1 MVATAP
7 LSVQLPLIHVVETD
21 DLYLQQLDGVLW
33 FSVLRDL
40 DWHPFVGVAARYY
53 EALWQFNVE
62 QSHRRDE
69 ARAREPNPE
78 TREEAKQ
85 RLFEERPTQC
95 GDAPIL
101 CGPGALV
108 AGVPVDASRLCPG
121 AVPYRLAGRQP
132 KCFFAML
139 KAFLGLTLRGR
150 APEAE
155 HVHDELVSNP
165 AYARACGFTLPDP
178 RGAYRQSDVPGLRKL
193 EQFDQIMDRHGLWGE
208 LSRLQ
213 VQSNLTANLVEPE
226 TTLAHDTV
234 HYHANSALRSVELPA
249 TKKGGKPRRVSH
261 PRTTKACRCKE
272 RSQCSHAWVSA
283 DEGAGTVNKS
293 TGKAWGHKASTI
305 GLVDQGV
312 ILDAVAMTDAAS
324 HDSKSVLPHLERVRE
339 RFPELLEQVTR
350 IVDDSAADS
359 AGLKK
364 TVLKDYGIKLLAP
377 INVRGRK
384 VLKQDLPR
392 GIDRIEP
399 TGTPV
404 CKAGIPL
411 DFLGCRH
418 ATEHFL
424 FRAPLAADGQPVC
437 TGCVL
442 REACCR
448 AGGER
453 RQVSIPFTRLPWID
467 PEMPQLSRTFHLV
480 IAKRT
485 AIERIHKLMKF
496 DYGHETLSKRGTPA
510 FQGRLDKTVLA
521 MHLVIAHR

>member
-1 MVATAP
+1 MVAPAQ
-7 LSVQLPLIHVVETD
+7 LSVQLPLIHIVETD
-21 DLYLQQLDGVLW
+21 DLYLQQAEDVLW
-33 FSVLRDL
+33 FPVLRDM
-40 DWHPFVGVAARYY
+40 DWHLFVPVAARYY

-62 QSHRRDE
+62 QAQRRE
-69 ARAREPNPE
+69 QVRSREPNPE
-78 TREEAKQ
+78 TREEANL

-101 CGPGALV
+101 CGPGAPV
-108 AGVPVDASRLCPG
+108 AGAPVDASRLCPG
-121 AVPYRLAGRQP
+121 VVPDRLAGRQP
-132 KCFFAML
+132 KCFFAMAT
-139 KAFLGLTLRGR
+139 AFMGLTIRGR
-150 APEAE
+150 SPEAE
-155 HVHDELVSNP
+155 YVHDELVSNP

-178 RGAYRQSDVPGLRKL
+178 QGAYRQSDVPGLRKL
-193 EQFDQIMDRHGLWGE
+193 EQFDQLMDRHGLWGE
-208 LSRLQ
+208 MSRLR
-213 VQSNLTANLVEPE
+213 VQGNLTANLVKAEA
-226 TTLAHDTV
+226 TVAHDTV
-234 HYHANSALRSVELPA
+234 HYHANSALRSVELPPA
-249 TKKGGKPRRVSH
+249 KKGGKPRRVSH
-261 PRTTKACRCKE
+261 PRTTKACRCKD

-293 TGKAWGHKASTI
+293 TGKAWAHKASTI

-324 HDSKSVLPHLERVRE
+324 HDSKSVLPHLKRVQE
-339 RFPELLEQVTR
+339 RFPELLTKVTR
-350 IVDDSAADS
+350 VVDDSAADS
-359 AGLKK
+359 ADLKK
-364 TVLKDYGIKLLAP
+364 TVMKDYGIMLLAP

-399 TGTPV
+399 NGTPV

-411 DFLGCRH
+411 DFVGCRH
-418 ATEHFL
+418 TTEHFL
-424 FRAPLAADGQPVC
+424 FRAPLTADGKPMC
-437 TGCVL
+437 AGCPL
-442 REACCR
+442 RVACCR
-448 AGGER
+448 AGGQR

-467 PEMPQLSRTFHLV
+467 PEMPQLSRTFQLV